1 MNFIKTI
8 FRSFRKNKAFT
19 LINLVGLTVGL
30 TSCILI
36 GLYIQRQLSFDR
48 FQKNG
53 DRIARVIMEYRFEG
67 SDAANKGNYTSV
79 RVPVVMKKNF
89 PEVEDAVIMTTTSRI
104 IKEGENLNTEK
115 KFLYAGSS
123 FFRVFSFK
131 LLNGNANTVLESPYN
146 VVLTETTAKRYFGNE
161 NPVGKSLRLTGYDNP
176 YKITGVVADCP
187 VNSQIQF
194 DFVASFSSL
203 NLEPQLADTYWNA
216 NYTTY
221 LLLDSKKAIGNLQSK
236 LPAFMK
242 KEMEGSHAVV
252 NFDLEPFLDIHL
264 HSPYDAMTP
273 NISMTD
279 IYSLGLI
286 ALLVL
291 AIACFTYINLSTA
304 ASVERAKEVGIRKV
318 IGATRSQLFGQFI
331 GESFLISLLAVFMA
345 LGISFLLLPFFS
357 DLTNQVFSFQSL
369 FSLPV
374 LAITFL
380 IVLVV
385 SLAAGSYPAMVLSSY
400 LPVKVLKGSF
410 KNSSSG
416 QWLRKSLIVFQF
428 AISVFLIAATFI
440 LQQQLHYI
448 RDKKLGYDRNHL
460 VEMDVPYMFNKTEQL
475 RNQFEENANVLSV
488 SRTQHSPVEILG
500 GYNMSKP
507 GMPENAQIAVTANPI
522 DDGYIPATGLQ
533 LVAGSNLTRQ
543 DMTDVALEGEKDTN
557 TYHFILN
564 ESAAKELGWTPEE
577 AIGKKMFLDASRPG
591 YVRGVVKD
599 FNYQSLHEP
608 IKPVVLFSSNYG
620 STILVKIGGGNMPA
634 TLDYMKSKWKNF
646 FPERP
651 FNYRFADDEY
661 NKLYASEMRLGILM
675 NVFTV
680 IAFFL
685 ACLGLFGLSSY
696 SVKQRI
702 KEIGVRKVLGASASG
717 IVLMVSKD
725 FLKLTA
731 IAFLIAIPVAWWA
744 SHSWLQ
750 SFVYRIRI
758 GAGVFVAVAV
768 IISLITVITISF
780 QSVKAAVANPVK
792 SLRTE

>member
-1 MNFIKTI
+1 MNFFKSILRTLK
-8 FRSFRKNKAFT
+8 KNKSFSF
-19 LINLVGLTVGL
+19 INIIGLTVGL
-30 TSCILI
+30 VSCVLI
-36 GLYIQRQLSFDR
+36 GLYIQRQLSFDK

-53 DRIARVIMEYRFEG
+53 DRIARVIMEYGFEG
-67 SDAANKGNYTSV
+67 SDVSSKGNFTSV

-89 PEVEDAVIMTTTSRI
+89 PEVEDAVIMTGTSRI
-104 IKEGENLNTEK
+104 IKEGENLNIEK
-115 KFLYAGSS
+115 NFLYAGNS
-123 FFRVFSFK
+123 FFKIFSFK
-131 LLNGNANTVLESPYN
+131 LLQGEANTVLSNPYN
-146 VVLTETTAKRYFGNE
+146 VVLTESTAKRYFGNQ
-161 NPVGKSLRLTGYDNP
+161 NPVGKTLILTGYDNP

-187 VNSQIQF
+187 ANSQIQF
-194 DFVASFSSL
+194 DFVASFSSF
-203 NLEPQLADTYWNA
+203 NIDPKMEDVYWNA

-221 LLLDSKKAIGNLQSK
+221 LLLDSHQAIGNLQAK
-236 LPAFMK
+236 LPAFMQ
-242 KEMEGSHAVV
+242 KEMEGMHATV
-252 NFDLEPFLDIHL
+252 NFYLEPFLDIHL
-264 HSPYDAMTP
+264 HSPSDAMAP

-291 AIACFTYINLSTA
+291 AISCFTYINLSTA

-318 IGATRSQLFGQFI
+318 TGATRPQLFRQFI
-331 GESFLISLLAVFMA
+331 SEFFLISSLAVILA
-345 LGISFLLLPFFS
+345 LGISYGLLPYFS
-357 DLTNQVFSFQSL
+357 NLTNQDFDFHSL

-374 LAITFL
+374 LTFVIV

-385 SLAAGSYPAMVLSSY
+385 SLAAGSYPALVLSSFQ
-400 LPVKVLKGSF
+400 PVKVLKGSF

-416 QWLRKSLIVFQF
+416 QILRKSLIVFQF
-428 AISVFLIAATFI
+428 AISVFLIAGTFI
-440 LQQQLHYI
+440 IQQQLHYI

-475 RNQFEENANVLSV
+475 KSQFEKNANVRSV
-488 SRTQHSPVEILG
+488 SRTQHSPVEIVG

-533 LVAGSNLTRQ
+533 LIAGSNLTRQ
-543 DMTDVALEGEKDTN
+543 DMLDVAGEADSDSILF
-557 TYHFILN
+557 HFILN
-564 ESAAKELGWTPEE
+564 ASAAKVLGWTPEE
-577 AIGKKMFLDASRPG
+577 AVGKKMFLDGSRPG

-599 FNYQSLHEP
+599 FNYESLHEP

-620 STILVKIGGGNMPA
+620 STVLVKISGVNIPA
-634 TLDYMKSKWKNF
+634 TLDFIKSKWKTF

-651 FNYRFADDEY
+651 FNYRFADDVY
-661 NKLYASEMRLGILM
+661 NKLYASEMRLGSLM
-675 NVFTV
+675 NIFAIVAV
-680 IAFFL
+680 FL

-725 FLKLTA
+725 FLKLTT
-731 IAFLIAIPVAWWA
+731 IAFLIATPISWWA
-744 SHSWLQ
+744 SNSWLQ
-750 SFVYRIRI
+750 GFAFRVRV
-758 GAGVFVAVAV
+758 GAGVFFMVAAV
-768 IISLITVITISF
+768 ILLVTVISISF
-780 QSVKAAVANPVK
+780 QSVKAATANPVK